1 MGRQRVLRQVV
12 GWVAVLVSCSIADQA
27 ANAAAFNYYYDDAAR
42 FALYGQ
48 QDNFTG

>member
-1 MGRQRVLRQVV
+1 MTRLNTFRRMIAGV
-12 GWVAVLVSCSIADQA
+12 GAAVLLTAAAQFAD
-27 ANAAAFNYYYDDAAR
+27 AAAFNYYYDDAAR

>member
-1 MGRQRVLRQVV
+1 MKRSSFRQFVTSAIALLVMAA
-12 GWVAVLVSCSIADQA
+12 AVQFAD
-27 ANAAAFNYYYDDAAR
+27 AAAFDHYYDDAAR

>member
-1 MGRQRVLRQVV
+1 MKTSRLRQI
-12 GWVAVLVSCSIADQA
+12 VASTLTLLVLA
-27 ANAAAFNYYYDDAAR
+27 AGAQFTDAAAFDYYYDDLSR